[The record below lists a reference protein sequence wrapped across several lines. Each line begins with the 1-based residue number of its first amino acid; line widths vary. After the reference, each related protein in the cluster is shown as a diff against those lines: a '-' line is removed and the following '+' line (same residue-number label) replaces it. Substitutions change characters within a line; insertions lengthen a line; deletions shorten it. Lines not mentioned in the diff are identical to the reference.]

1 VQASN
6 KIQPQAQQVGSANNT
21 QVSQTRSKNGSKISM
36 QTVKQIKAEAFKC
49 YLSQATQL
57 QAKILEQSMNMSGS
71 QQVDT
76 LNTDMNNL
84 RPNSQENNSIAVKGQ
99 SSRMR
104 EALEGN
110 TSPRDLSLL
119 NSFSRSKANEML
131 PSTDHRSS
139 GGGVQLTVA
148 SPTSH
153 KHMTPQVQKTLFAA
167 PPESTEI
174 MTENGT
180 GVNGTNFNNRLSL
193 GR

>member
-1 VQASN
+1 
-6 KIQPQAQQVGSANNT
+6 
-21 QVSQTRSKNGSKISM
+21 M

-57 QAKILEQSMNMSGS
+57 QAKILEQSMNMSNG

-76 LNTDMNNL
+76 INADMSNL
-84 RPNSQENNSIAVKGQ
+84 RPNSQENNVAVKGQ
-99 SSRMR
+99 GSRMR
-104 EALEGN
+104 EAMEGN

-131 PSTDHRSS
+131 PSTDHRTS
-139 GGGVQLTVA
+139 GGGVQLTVT

-167 PPESTEI
+167 PPEHTEI
-174 MTENGT
+174 MTENGV
-180 GVNGTNFNNRLSL
+180 GIN
-193 GR
+193 